1 MTWPGFKFLGRKGGL
16 ARAAK
21 LSPQRRREIAIMG
34 AATRWARAK
43 MLDSAKQKSDKGKQG
58 Q

>member
-1 MTWPGFKFLGRKGGL
+1 MSWPGFKLEGSKGGK

-34 AATRWARAK
+34 AASRWARAK

-58 Q
+58 R